1 MIKIANLLF
10 EARMLKDLPR
20 SGYAF
25 LGAGRESIAEHTFT
39 MAFICLTM
47 AKLVPGVDSEKLMAM
62 ALVHDL
68 PEARTGD
75 HNYVNKK
82 YNGVDEQKAIGHF
95 SRGIPF
101 GGELKALIEEFNMGQ
116 SLEAQLAN
124 DADQLSFILELKKLK
139 DLGATSPEEWLPWV
153 TGRLKTDTGRQMAS
167 QIMESRW
174 DEWWTCDYSE

>member
-25 LGAGRESIAEHTFT
+25 LGTGRESIAEHTFT

-47 AKLVPGVDSEKLMAM
+47 ARLVPGADGEKLMAM

-82 YNGVDEQKAIGHF
+82 YNKVDEKKAIRHF

-101 GGELKALIEEFNMGQ
+101 GKEIKDLIEDFNLGQ
-116 SLEAQLAN
+116 SLEARLAN
-124 DADQLSFILELKKLK
+124 DADQLSFILELKKFK
-139 DLGATSPEEWLPWV
+139 DLGATSPEDWLPKV
-153 TGRLKTDTGRQMAS
+153 LARLKTDTGRDMAS
-167 QIMESRW
+167 QIMEHRW

>member
-1 MIKIANLLF
+1 MTKIANLLF
-10 EARMLKDLPR
+10 EARMLKDLRR

-25 LGAGRESIAEHTFT
+25 LGAGHESIAEHTFT
-39 MAFICLTM
+39 TAFICLTM
-47 AKLVPGVDSEKLMAM
+47 ARLMPGADSEKLMAM

-82 YNGVDEQKAIGHF
+82 YNVVDEEKAIRHF

-101 GGELKALIEEFNMGQ
+101 GGEMKALIDEFNLGET
-116 SLEAQLAN
+116 LEARLAN
-124 DADQLSFILELKKLK
+124 DADQISFILELKKLK
-139 DLGATSPEEWLPWV
+139 DLGATSPEEWLPLV
-153 TGRLKTDTGRQMAS
+153 LGRLKTDTGRDLAA